1 MSKLILHLVGDWM
14 WRDFPALEDTWRVC
28 RADSRMAE
36 YDVSLFLPILQYKC
50 FLSTYFDVGLYL
62 TLLSSTDR
70 ISSPRVSVIVNVSA
84 MISMLFLTINLAS
97 VVELFPALVT
107 VTDFSASS
115 SSPAEEGEELI
126 WEQNN
131 IRTTLDQHD
140 GTHHN
145 PLTITKPAWRRDCPS
160 RRLSHLSWFH

>member
-1 MSKLILHLVGDWM
+1 M
-14 WRDFPALEDTWRVC
+14 
-28 RADSRMAE
+28 
-36 YDVSLFLPILQYKC
+36 
-50 FLSTYFDVGLYL
+50 YL

-115 SSPAEEGEELI
+115 SRPAEDGEELI
-126 WEQNN
+126 
-131 IRTTLDQHD
+131 
-140 GTHHN
+140 
-145 PLTITKPAWRRDCPS
+145 
-160 RRLSHLSWFH
+160 